1 MQNKRVHALAKELNI
16 TSKELLEKLPS
27 LNIEVKN
34 HMSTLTA
41 DEEKKV
47 VDSYRKKTPKKEEN
61 SSKHEEKIHD
71 NSKKKEVNG
80 IDKKNIDN
88 KNEKNMN
95 KSSET
100 KTPRDKNESKKNYKR
115 EHSEN
120 RSDNNK
126 KPYDNKKDFKN
137 RDRNENKNERNDSKR
152 DKNVKG
158 EKPFDRN
165 SRNDQKKDFSKDRD
179 SSKGFRNKNQNQNF
193 KKDSRD
199 RNNFGKDSN
208 DDLDKN
214 KKKRSRSFNKMSE
227 TLTEKETNK
236 QEYSKKKSKNKNNK
250 KNKKDLMELREEYS
264 KKDFTKKA
272 PKKKVKKVV
281 KKEEQEEGKTAK
293 IKAPLAVKDFAEAI
307 DVGVSQVITKLI
319 GLGVMASQNEPI
331 DQDICELLAE
341 EFGVEIEFAL
351 PEEEKSV
358 EEEFGLDFE
367 DKEQNL
373 KPRPPVVTVMG
384 HVDHGKTSIL
394 DSIKKS
400 HVTSTEA
407 GGITQ
412 HIGAYTVNL
421 NGKKITFLDTPG
433 HEAFTSMRLRGAQ
446 ITDVA
451 ILVVAADDGVM
462 PQTIEAISH
471 ARSAGVPIIVAINKI
486 DKEAANVDRVKQELS
501 EQGLMPEDWG
511 GETIMVPVSAHT
523 KEGIDDLLEMI
534 LLVAEMGE
542 LRANP
547 QRRAVGTVIEAKL
560 DKGKGPMATVL
571 VQKGTL
577 RSQDFVVSG
586 IASGRIRAMSDDKGK
601 EIKKAGPSM
610 PAVIL
615 GLSEV
620 PNAGDMIYAV
630 ADDKTAKTIAEKNRE
645 MVRENRLNATNKV
658 SLSNLFDKIKEG
670 EKKQLDLIIK
680 GDVKG
685 SVEALAQSL
694 LKITNEEVTISIV
707 HSAVGGIS
715 ESDIS
720 LASASGAI
728 VIGFNVRP
736 NINAIELAKE
746 LEVDVRTYRV
756 IYDAIDD
763 IEKAA
768 IGMLDPE
775 FEEEVQG
782 RCEVRQTFKLP
793 NNSIVAGVFVVSGK
807 IPRKSMIR
815 VLRDDT
821 VIHEGEIA
829 SLKRFKDDVKELNN
843 GYEGGIMIENYNDLK
858 EGDFLESYIM
868 KEIKRQ

>member
-1 MQNKRVHALAKELNI
+1 MQNKRVHALAKELNV
-16 TSKELLEKLPS
+16 TSKELIERINS

-34 HMSTLTA
+34 HMSTLNA
-41 DEEKKV
+41 EEERKV
-47 VDSYRKKTPKKEEN
+47 VNSYKKTTTPNKSDNKKSN
-61 SSKHEEKIHD
+61 KP
-71 NSKKKEVNG
+71 N
-80 IDKKNIDN
+80 KKNNNNNN
-88 KNEKNMN
+88 KEGSTIEN
-95 KSSET
+95 KDR
-100 KTPRDKNESKKNYKR
+100 KESQSKPVK
-115 EHSEN
+115 
-120 RSDNNK
+120 DNNK
-126 KPYDNKKDFKN
+126 RFDNKKTDFQNTDGK
-137 RDRNENKNERNDSKR
+137 KR
-152 DKNVKG
+152 FKK
-158 EKPFDRN
+158 KPFERKD
-165 SRNDQKKDFSKDRD
+165 SEGQKDNNRYQGKNKDKT
-179 SSKGFRNKNQNQNF
+179 QNF
-193 KKDSRD
+193 RKPKDSD
-199 RNNFGKDSN
+199 RESFGKAQVEDRPH
-208 DDLDKN
+208 N
-214 KKKRSRSFNKMSE
+214 KKKRSRSFNKMNE
-227 TLTEKETNK
+227 VITEKEVNQ
-236 QEYSKKKSKNKNNK
+236 QEYKKKKSKNNHNK
-250 KNKKDLMELREEYS
+250 KSKQDILELREQYA
-264 KKDFTKKA
+264 KRDLTKKA
-272 PKKKVKKVV
+272 PKKRVKKTV
-281 KKEEQEEGKTAK
+281 KKEEVEENKVAK
-293 IKAPLAVKDFAEAI
+293 ISPPLAVKDFAEAI
-307 DVGVSQVITKLI
+307 DVPVSQVITKLI

-331 DQDICELLAE
+331 DKDVCEILADE
-341 EFGVEIEFAL
+341 LSVEIEFAS
-351 PEEEKSV
+351 PEEKVSI

-471 ARSAGVPIIVAINKI
+471 ARSAEVPIIVAINKI

-511 GETIMVPVSAHT
+511 GDTIMVPVSAHT
-523 KEGIDDLLEMI
+523 KQGIDDLLEMI
-534 LLVAEMGE
+534 LLVAEMRE

-547 QRRAVGTVIEAKL
+547 QRHAIGTVIEAKL

-571 VQKGTL
+571 VQNGTL
-577 RSQDFVVSG
+577 RSSDFVVSG
-586 IASGRIRAMSDDKGK
+586 VASGRIRAMTDDKGK
-601 EIKKAGPSM
+601 NIKKAGPSM

-620 PNAGDMIYAV
+620 PNAGDSIYAV
-630 ADDKTAKTIAEKNRE
+630 EDEKTAKTIADKNRE
-645 MVRENRLNATNKV
+645 IVRENRLNATNKV
-658 SLSNLFDKIKEG
+658 SLSNLFEKMKEG

-685 SVEALAQSL
+685 SVEALTQSL
-694 LKITNEEVTISIV
+694 LKIENEEVNISII

-715 ESDIS
+715 ESDVS
-720 LASASGAI
+720 LASASNAI

-736 NINAIELAKE
+736 NINAIDLAKE
-746 LEVDVRTYRV
+746 LEVDIRTYRV

-807 IPRKSMIR
+807 IPRRSQVRI
-815 VLRDDT
+815 LRNDT

-829 SLKRFKDDVKELNN
+829 SLKRFKDDVRELNN
-843 GYEGGIMIENYNDLK
+843 GYEGGITIENFNDIK
-858 EGDFLESYIM
+858 EGDFIESFIM
-868 KEIKRQ
+868 KEIKRV